1 MLAEA
6 VHQTSTGPFADFK
19 LSDQE
24 MYELK
29 IAAWLHD
36 CGKVA
41 TPEFVVDKSTKLE
54 TIYDRIHEV
63 ETRFVVLQ
71 RDYEIKKLK
80 KELLIERDSSLSSKA
95 KKEKIDSLQKEYRST
110 CLLYTSPSPRDKR
123 QSRMPSSA

>member
-1 MLAEA
+1 MMLAEA
-6 VHQTSTGPFADFK
+6 VHETKTGPFADFN

-54 TIYDRIHEV
+54 TIYDRINEV
-63 ETRFVVLQ
+63 ETRFSVLK
-71 RDYEIKKLK
+71 RDKEIKK
-80 KELLIERDSSLSSKA
+80 
-95 KKEKIDSLQKEYRST
+95 
-110 CLLYTSPSPRDKR
+110 
-123 QSRMPSSA
+123 

>member
-1 MLAEA
+1 ML
-6 VHQTSTGPFADFK
+6 
-19 LSDQE
+19 
-24 MYELK
+24 
-29 IAAWLHD
+29 WLHD

-80 KELLIERDSSLSSKA
+80 KELLIERDSSLSSKV
-95 KKEKIDSLQKEYRST
+95 KKEN
-110 CLLYTSPSPRDKR
+110 
-123 QSRMPSSA
+123 